1 MNSEYFQGL
10 VLAKISELKNNAADF
25 FSVPVEML
33 RTWAALPENIPVW
46 AVEKVFDFSKAFPRA
61 ETVLQAGKK
70 VCITLPFYK
79 QTNPATA
86 FSIMGLID
94 RAKTKVMLRWGDAFI
109 IHSRNVIA
117 QDFLKTGIEWQLTI
131 DDDMVVPW
139 GNAPWY
145 CAFTGFNI
153 DDRFAG
159 FNTVD
164 RLLSHNKTLVGALYF
179 GRWPGGKPVYSEGAD
194 DKEEARAA
202 RRAPFDVC
210 KATRWVGTG
219 CMLIHRSVYLD
230 IEKKFP
236 HLSRHPDTGEDGNWF
251 TPDGG
256 DMRTA
261 FRQALHIL
269 NDDKTSVDARL
280 MKATELMDATERRIV
295 RQGLGVGEDVSF
307 CLRATDAGHTPHVD
321 MGLLVGHMG
330 SAVYGAKNT
339 GL

>member
-1 MNSEYFQGL
+1 MSAPYFQGL

-25 FSVPVEML
+25 FGVRPETIRS
-33 RTWAALPENIPVW
+33 WALSPAGIPIT
-46 AVEKVFDFSKAFPRA
+46 AVEKVFDFSHAFPKA
-61 ETVLQAGKK
+61 EMVLRQK

-117 QDFLKTGIEWQLTI
+117 QDFLKTEIEWQLTI

-139 GNAPWY
+139 GNASWY
-145 CAFTGFNI
+145 RAFTGFRI
-153 DDRFAG
+153 ADEFAG
-159 FNTVD
+159 LNTVD
-164 RLLSHNKTLVGALYF
+164 RLVSHNKTLVGALYF
-179 GRWPGGKPVYSEGAD
+179 SRVPGGKPVYAEGAD
-194 DKEEARAA
+194 DPDEAKLA
-202 RRAPFDVC
+202 RRGPFDVC
-210 KATRWVGTG
+210 KPTRWVGTG

-236 HLSRHPDTGEDGNWF
+236 HLARNPDKGDDGNWF

-261 FRQALHIL
+261 FRQAMQIL
-269 NDDKTSVDARL
+269 NDHGVTESARVA
-280 MKATELMDATERRIV
+280 KAIELMEATERRIV
-295 RQGLGVGEDVSF
+295 RQGLGIGEDVSF
-307 CLRATDAGHTPHVD
+307 CLRAADAGHTPHID
-321 MGLLVGHMG
+321 MGLLAGHMG
-330 SAVYGAKNT
+330 DKVYGPKDS
-339 GL
+339 